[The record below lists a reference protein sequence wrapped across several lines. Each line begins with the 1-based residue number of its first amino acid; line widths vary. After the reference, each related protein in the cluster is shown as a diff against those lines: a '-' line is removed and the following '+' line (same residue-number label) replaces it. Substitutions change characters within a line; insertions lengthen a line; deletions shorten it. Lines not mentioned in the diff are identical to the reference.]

1 MAEYW
6 PYAHDAQAAERAA
19 QDKFSRYSDLMASSQ
34 EFVVQEILSSYYF
47 DEHSCVLDV
56 GAGKGRFAS
65 ELALHA
71 PHLKLKLFDLPPVL
85 ELAKA
90 TFQSKGLLDR
100 LTLSPGNF
108 LHDTL
113 PQGADLVTLVR
124 VAHDHPDEVVQQLL
138 QKIHDAL
145 PVGGTLLLAEPMAQ
159 TQSQSGY
166 GPQQTDA
173 YFHFYL
179 LAMGAGRLRTPEE
192 LMQMMSKAGFVV
204 IEKLPNNMPIHAQ
217 ILLGRKHKCLP

>member
-1 MAEYW
+1 
-6 PYAHDAQAAERAA
+6 
-19 QDKFSRYSDLMASSQ
+19 
-34 EFVVQEILSSYYF
+34 
-47 DEHSCVLDV
+47 
-56 GAGKGRFAS
+56 
-65 ELALHA
+65 
-71 PHLKLKLFDLPPVL
+71 
-85 ELAKA
+85 
-90 TFQSKGLLDR
+90 
-100 LTLSPGNF
+100 
-108 LHDTL
+108 
-113 PQGADLVTLVR
+113 
-124 VAHDHPDEVVQQLL
+124 VVQQLL

-159 TQSQSGY
+159 TQSQSGD

-217 ILLGRKHKCLP
+217 ILLGRKDKYLP